1 MTTKLRA
8 NEEKL
13 AELHAKVAES
23 ISKGLDDPEKELA
36 YLGLA
41 LKFLKDNEIKAD
53 LEFNKTVK
61 AIDSKVVDVKKL
73 PFSTK
78 EIE

>member
-13 AELHAKVAES
+13 AELHAKVADS
-23 ISKGLDDPEKELA
+23 ISRGLDDPEKEVA

-53 LEFNKTVK
+53 LQFNKSVA
-61 AIDSKVVDVKKL
+61 AIQDKVVDVKKL

-78 EIE
+78 PVE